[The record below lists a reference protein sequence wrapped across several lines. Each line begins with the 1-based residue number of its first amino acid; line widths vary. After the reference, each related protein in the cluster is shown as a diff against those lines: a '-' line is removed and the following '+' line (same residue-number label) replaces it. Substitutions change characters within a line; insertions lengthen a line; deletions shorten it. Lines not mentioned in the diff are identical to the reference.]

1 MNIGISQSIL
11 ELYTNILE
19 VVEEERTGYAVFI
32 ASIICHMLGEVYYK
46 SQCRINTSV
55 LDKIN
60 LARIMMRK
68 NLHTN
73 KTSEAIATDLG
84 VSYSWFR
91 KAFKENIGISPAQY
105 QLQLKLSKAKELLT
119 NTDDSISEIA
129 YQLGSIVLA
138 IFLCFLRQKRGLR
151 QVSSKNMQDLN
162 ID

>member
-1 MNIGISQSIL
+1 M
-11 ELYTNILE
+11 LYTNILE

-129 YQLGSIVLA
+129 YQLGFDS
-138 IFLCFLRQKRGLR
+138 
-151 QVSSKNMQDLN
+151 VSHFSLFFKTKEGVTASEFKKYARPKY
-162 ID
+162 